1 MLRPTASA
9 AAVTCCAL
17 LRPAAAADW
26 LVTPPTTPAT
36 ASAADGGC
44 TVVLANGL
52 LSRTF
57 AVPGPGCPAP
67 NFVTTDL
74 ADTTDPDNPP
84 RSVLAALDVEASV
97 ELVVGGV
104 SQRWDV
110 GGLNQS
116 CGRWVR
122 SQPHVTHEEIFSTCA
137 YLNRS
142 QAAYSQPQAN
152 ASAFSYVSHS
162 VGPAQAPFAYTAARH
177 SADTPWPP
185 LGVHLAVV
193 FGAPTAAPPA
203 LHDVTIT
210 VHYELFQGVPAHSK
224 WITVSAPSSDA
235 AAAEVVVANVFV
247 EQLRVNDDF
256 AGSSYPIAD
265 GWVTGATASAES
277 AYEATTHSVLTATQ
291 PPLLLLRTDTFHG
304 TGCSWGSRAESTYA
318 NNPVRVAPSRCCAH
332 ACSLSNA
339 NRHALST
346 SSAATPRAA

>member
-1 MLRPTASA
+1 MLRTAATVSVA
-9 AAVTCCAL
+9 CCA
-17 LRPAAAADW
+17 PATAADW

-84 RSVLAALDVEASV
+84 RSVLAALEVEASV

-142 QAAYSQPQAN
+142 QPAYSQPRAN
-152 ASAFSYVSHS
+152 ASAFGYVSHS

-203 LHDVTIT
+203 LQSVTIT
-210 VHYELFQGVPAHSK
+210 VHYELFQGVPAHHK

-318 NNPVRVAPSRCCAH
+318 NNPVRVAPSCFLCARLQ
-332 ACSLSNA
+332 SL
-339 NRHALST
+339 
-346 SSAATPRAA
+346 